1 MGIQSKIPA
10 CGIIIVCEADQL
22 KTVKSACQ
30 LFNAAIEII
39 TENQR
44 LSFPSCASRNPLY
57 LSDATINL
65 RAVSGTDF
73 NGGNKSLVVGIS

>member
-39 TENQR
+39 TEN
-44 LSFPSCASRNPLY
+44 
-57 LSDATINL
+57 
-65 RAVSGTDF
+65 
-73 NGGNKSLVVGIS
+73 